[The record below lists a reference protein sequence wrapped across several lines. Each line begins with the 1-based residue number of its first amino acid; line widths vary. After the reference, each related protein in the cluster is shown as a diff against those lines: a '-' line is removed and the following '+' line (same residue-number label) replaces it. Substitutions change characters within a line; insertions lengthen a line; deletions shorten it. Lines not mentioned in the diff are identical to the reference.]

1 VNSNRDLMPYLLLA
15 LLFVATELGIAL
27 GASQAPETH
36 TAAVSASASTSA
48 SAATSDARCTDSL
61 LESTC
66 VSQGS
71 STTVWFSP
79 SGVKLPTGIDT
90 CLKKELEELPKGV
103 PSTGNEAVIQKD
115 LKMVLA
121 TCEGQ
126 Q

>member
-1 VNSNRDLMPYLLLA
+1 MNSNRDLMPYLLLA

-48 SAATSDARCTDSL
+48 STSDARCTDSL

-103 PSTGNEAVIQKD
+103 PSTGNEAVIQKA